1 MTGYFHSVRLDR
13 ENCKG
18 CVNCIKRCPTEAIR
32 VRHGKAEII
41 EEKCIDCGECIR
53 ACPNKAKYVETDSL
67 DLLHSYEYK
76 IALPPPSLYGQFR
89 APTTPDQVLKAL
101 VDFGFDDVFEVAVGA
116 EVVAAETKRL
126 FQEGK
131 LRGPV
136 ISSACPAVVRLIQ
149 VRFPGL
155 TSRILPLAPPSEV
168 AAHLARRGVRLI
180 RGGAFKPRTSP
191 YSFQGLGQQA
201 LTMLSQVA
209 RRHGLAV
216 VTEVLDPRDLEVVL
230 ECADVLQI
238 GARNMFNYPL
248 LQEVGRTRTPIL
260 LKRSFQATLEELL
273 LSAEH
278 VMSQGNDQVILCERG
293 IRTFERWTRST
304 LDISAVPLLK
314 QESHLPVVVDV
325 SHAAGRRDILPPL
338 ARAALAAGADG
349 LMLEVHSNPAV
360 ALSDGEQQLDLP
372 GFDRLLESLG
382 LPGPG

>member
-1 MTGYFHSVRLDR
+1 MSDESLEQLRAEIDSLNLELLHLLNRRAELALQIGQR
-13 ENCKG
+13 
-18 CVNCIKRCPTEAIR
+18 
-32 VRHGKAEII
+32 KAELGLAAFDPTRESAMLEQILENNRGPFPDAAI
-41 EEKCIDCGECIR
+41 QSLFKEVF
-53 ACPNKAKYVETDSL
+53 KASL
-67 DLLHSYEYK
+67 DLMNKRHRQ
-76 IALPPPSLYGQFR
+76 SL
-89 APTTPDQVLKAL
+89 L
-101 VDFGFDDVFEVAVGA
+101 VSRWCRRDNTVVEVG
-116 EVVAAETKRL
+116 
-126 FQEGK
+126 G
-131 LRGPV
+131 
-136 ISSACPAVVRLIQ
+136 VRLGADLGVLIAGPCSVEGVEQ
-149 VRFPGL
+149 L
-155 TSRILPLAPPSEV
+155 EEV

-325 SHAAGRRDILPPL
+325 SHAAGRRDILAPL